1 MSMHHAPR
9 IKSLSQPK
17 RLVIFF
23 VAVVLLIIT
32 AFIDWSLWTWI
43 GLGGLVLVAVG
54 WKMKK

>member
-1 MSMHHAPR
+1 MHHAPR